1 MTNAQYHSMLGDNIR
16 QLREECGETR
26 DCFAMDCGC
35 ARNTIQN
42 YELGRSAPVYKQFL
56 RICNTKY
63 VSPNQLLAGL
73 FPADSE
79 QEAIQELNGIL
90 NALDA
95 MERQQI
101 NNFLNIII
109 NCILE
114 TTPRLSGASLGTRVQ
129 QLRENAGMS
138 VDELAARCMIAKP
151 TLQGY
156 ESGQYDPS
164 IPILVRL
171 CDIFLVSPEYLMA
184 SEVKFPQ
191 CRDTRYLDL
200 FPAEIRMVRDCTKYA
215 VHYSLKR

>member
-56 RICNTKY
+56 RICNTKH

-101 NNFLNIII
+101 NNFLNIIV

-114 TTPRLSGASLGTRVQ
+114 TTPRLSCASLGTRVQ
-129 QLRENAGMS
+129 QLRENARMS

-164 IPILVRL
+164 IPVLIRL
-171 CDIFLVSPEYLMA
+171 CEVLLVSPEYLMA
-184 SEVKFPQ
+184 SEISYPDCSDK
-191 CRDTRYLDL
+191 RLLDL
-200 FPAEIRMVRDCTKYA
+200 FPNELRMLRDCAKYA
-215 VHYSLKR
+215 SKNFFKR